1 MCDSVTSTRSFE
13 NNIEKLMKKRASF
26 FFDLSFTVLLFF
38 LPLSTAIPNL
48 VLPILAVFFVL
59 KKKKKQPT
67 THTILVVV
75 FCLYMILKSLFYT
88 SFIATVSAYNFF
100 FILLLIT
107 ILTPEIT
114 NHQQVKK
121 GFIFGVLTAVF
132 LTLINVTM
140 HYIATQTVPLGNT
153 VEANYLLVLH
163 RPYLGILCFI
173 ASVFAI
179 ETAAFKG
186 KNRMYYVFAGVL
198 ALFTLLIVAR
208 LALFLTLIY
217 LFVKALKNRKRAN
230 RKQQVYAVLL
240 MLVVG
245 AFLFLNPNLKR
256 RIQVQES
263 FEKTKKVMA
272 NQEPRVVI
280 WPCAIAQLQSPQF
293 HKIFGFQ
300 TPEAI
305 EKQLVACYQEKIDNV
320 SKRDYYVEKAFHT
333 HNQFLGTLL
342 LGGALAFLLLLGIF
356 GHSLSLFYR
365 NKTMPWVVLGILLFC
380 LLENVLHRQL
390 GVYILGI
397 FIPLAHHTLAKKNE

>member
-1 MCDSVTSTRSFE
+1 M
-13 NNIEKLMKKRASF
+13 LKKRAPF
-26 FFDLSFTVLLFF
+26 FFDLCFTVLLFF

-48 VLPILAVFFVL
+48 VLPLLALFFVL
-59 KKKKKQPT
+59 KKEKKRLN
-67 THTILVVV
+67 THTLIVGV
-75 FCLYMILKSLFYT
+75 FCLYMIFKSLFYT

-107 ILTPEIT
+107 ILTPEIN

-132 LTLINVTM
+132 LTLINVAM
-140 HYIATQTVPLGNT
+140 HYITTQTVPLGNT
-153 VEANYLLVLH
+153 IEATYLLVLH

-173 ASVFAI
+173 ACVFAI

-186 KNRMYYVFAGVL
+186 RGRLYYVFAGVFT
-198 ALFTLLIVAR
+198 LFTLLIVAR
-208 LALFLTLIY
+208 LALFLI
-217 LFVKALKNRKRAN
+217 LFYILVKTIRNLKKASK
-230 RKQQVYAVLL
+230 KQQVYAVLL
-240 MLVVG
+240 MLVVV
-245 AFLFLNPNLKR
+245 AFVFKNPNLKK

-280 WPCAIAQLQSPQF
+280 WPCAIAQLQSPKF

-300 TPEAI
+300 MPEAI
-305 EKQLVACYQEKIDNV
+305 EKQLVACYQEKITNV
-320 SKRDYYVEKAFHT
+320 SKRAYFVESAFHT

-342 LGGALAFLLLLGIF
+342 LGGAIAFLLLFGIF

-365 NKTMPWVVLGILLFC
+365 NKTMPWLVLGILMFC